1 MHVLAGGM
9 RRHYREEVIPTAL
22 KLYTSLAQDVL
33 EGVDLEVGHTL
44 PESVF
49 VMTGTVRPSWPR
61 WGGSP
66 SAATTT
72 TPSIE
77 GGGRGNV
84 PGSGV
89 GGHGTGHAAT
99 GGERGGDGVGGGGT
113 GSGGERFIRGGSYS
127 RRSGG
132 SGGMRYA
139 GGWEGVGGGRRGGF
153 MPGPWVVFR
162 VAREEYLEFYRGQA
176 AALDQ
181 AIGGSTIELE
191 HLLM

>member
-1 MHVLAGGM
+1 MC
-9 RRHYREEVIPTAL
+9 RHYREEVIPTAL
-22 KLYTSLAQDVL
+22 KLYASLPQDVL

-49 VMTGTVRPSWPR
+49 VITGAARPSWPR

-66 SAATTT
+66 SAVAT

-77 GGGRGNV
+77 GSRGNG
-84 PGSGV
+84 PGSGA
-89 GGHGTGHAAT
+89 GSHGTGH
-99 GGERGGDGVGGGGT
+99 GG
-113 GSGGERFIRGGSYS
+113 
-127 RRSGG
+127 GG
-132 SGGMRYA
+132 SGGMGSRGGRFIPGGYFNGSGSGSRRSSGGSVGGMRCA
-139 GGWEGVGGGRRGGF
+139 GGWEGAGGRRGGMF

-162 VAREEYLEFYRGQA
+162 VAREEYLEFYRDQA

-181 AIGGSTIELE
+181 AIGGSTVELE